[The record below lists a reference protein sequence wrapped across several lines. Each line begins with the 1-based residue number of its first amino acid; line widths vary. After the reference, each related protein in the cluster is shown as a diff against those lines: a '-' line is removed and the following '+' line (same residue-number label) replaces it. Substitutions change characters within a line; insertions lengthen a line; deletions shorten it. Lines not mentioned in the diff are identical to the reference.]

1 MEPLYSVKTTL
12 TEEEFV
18 RFNRFVAH
26 SNKKSSAIIIV
37 GGLLILAFAINQFI
51 KGSDVPLSVGM
62 LAGMLLFIWMY
73 TIGIDFT
80 AKRYYRQYVVKEGGS
95 EQTILFFDDHYEQ
108 STSNANA
115 NIAYKQLTAIH
126 FTKTNIYLMRSPR
139 VGVVLPLA
147 SCPDGLPEFLQDIK
161 QKNKL

>member
-1 MEPLYSVKTTL
+1 MEPLYSVKTAL

-37 GGLLILAFAINQFI
+37 GGLLILTFAINQFI
-51 KGSDVPLSVGM
+51 KGSDVPLAVGM

-80 AKRYYRQYVVKEGGS
+80 AKRYYRQYVVKEGS

-147 SCPDGLPEFLQDIK
+147 SCPDGLPAFLQGIK
-161 QKNKL
+161 EQNNL

>member
-1 MEPLYSVKTTL
+1 MEPLYSVKTAL

-26 SNKKSSAIIIV
+26 SNKKNLNIIIV
-37 GGLLILAFAINQFI
+37 CGVIILAFAIEHFVTGTNI
-51 KGSDVPLSVGM
+51 PAAIGL
-62 LAGMLLFIWMY
+62 LAGMLVCVWLF
-73 TIGIDFT
+73 TFGVGRT
-80 AKRYYRQYVVKEGGS
+80 AKKYYRQYVAKEGS

-115 NIAYKQLTAIH
+115 NTTYKQLTAIH
-126 FTKTNIYLMRSPR
+126 FTKTDIYLMRSPR

-147 SCPDGLPEFLQDIK
+147 SCPQGLPKFLQDIK
-161 QKNKL
+161 KQNNL

>member
-1 MEPLYSVKTTL
+1 MEPLYSVKTAL

-26 SNKKSSAIIIV
+26 SNKKNLTIIIV
-37 GGLLILAFAINQFI
+37 CDVIILAFAIEHFVTGTNI
-51 KGSDVPLSVGM
+51 PAAIGL
-62 LAGMLLFIWMY
+62 LAGMLVCVWLF
-73 TIGIDFT
+73 TFGVDRT
-80 AKRYYRQYVVKEGGS
+80 AKRYYRQYVVKEGS

-139 VGVVLPLA
+139 VGVVLPLV
-147 SCPDGLPEFLQDIK
+147 SCPNGLPEFLQDIK
-161 QKNKL
+161 KQNNL

>member
-1 MEPLYSVKTTL
+1 MEPLYSVKTAL

-26 SNKKSSAIIIV
+26 SNKKNLTIIIV
-37 GGLLILAFAINQFI
+37 CGVIILAFAINDFV
-51 KGSDVPLSVGM
+51 KGTNVPRAVGFLVGM
-62 LAGMLLFIWMY
+62 LVCVWLF
-73 TIGIDFT
+73 TFG
-80 AKRYYRQYVVKEGGS
+80 VGGS

-147 SCPDGLPEFLQDIK
+147 SCPQGLPEFLQDIK
-161 QKNKL
+161 KQNNL

>member
-1 MEPLYSVKTTL
+1 MTPNYSIKTNL

-18 RFNRFVAH
+18 RFSRFVAH
-26 SNKKSSAIIIV
+26 SNKKNMAIIIV
-37 GGLLILAFAINQFI
+37 CGLLILAYVINDFVT
-51 KGSDVPLSVGM
+51 DTNVPRAVGFLVGM
-62 LAGMLLFIWMY
+62 LICVWLF
-73 TIGIDFT
+73 TFGVDRT
-80 AKRYYRQYVVKEGGS
+80 AKRYYRQYVVKEGT

-147 SCPDGLPEFLQDIK
+147 ACPDGLPEFLQSIK
-161 QKNKL
+161 KKSNL

>member
-1 MEPLYSVKTTL
+1 MEPRYSVKTAL

-26 SNKKSSAIIIV
+26 SNKKNIAIIIV
-37 GGLLILAFAINQFI
+37 CGMIILAFAIEHFV
-51 KGSDVPLSVGM
+51 KGTNIPTAIGL
-62 LAGMLLFIWMY
+62 LAGMLVCVWLF
-73 TIGIDFT
+73 TFGVGRT
-80 AKRYYRQYVVKEGGS
+80 AKKYYRQYVVKEGS

-115 NIAYKQLTAIH
+115 NTTYKQLTAIH

-147 SCPDGLPEFLQDIK
+147 ACPDGLPEFLQSIK
-161 QKNKL
+161 KKSNL

>member
-1 MEPLYSVKTTL
+1 MEPLYSVKTAL

-26 SNKKSSAIIIV
+26 SNKKNLTIIIV
-37 GGLLILAFAINQFI
+37 CGVIILAFAINDFCVWLFTF
-51 KGSDVPLSVGM
+51 GVGR
-62 LAGMLLFIWMY
+62 
-73 TIGIDFT
+73 T
-80 AKRYYRQYVVKEGGS
+80 AKRYYRQYVVKEGS

-147 SCPDGLPEFLQDIK
+147 SCPQGLPEFLQDIK
-161 QKNKL
+161 KQNNL

>member
-1 MEPLYSVKTTL
+1 MEPLYSVKTAL

-26 SNKKSSAIIIV
+26 SNKKNIAIIIV
-37 GGLLILAFAINQFI
+37 CGMIILAFAIEHFV
-51 KGSDVPLSVGM
+51 KGTNIPTAIGL
-62 LAGMLLFIWMY
+62 LAGMLVCVWLF
-73 TIGIDFT
+73 TFGVGRT
-80 AKRYYRQYVVKEGGS
+80 AKKYYRQYVVKEGS

-115 NIAYKQLTAIH
+115 NTTYKQLTAIH

-147 SCPDGLPEFLQDIK
+147 ACPDGLPEFLQSIK
-161 QKNKL
+161 KKSNL

>member
-1 MEPLYSVKTTL
+1 MEPLFSVKTSL

-18 RFNRFVAH
+18 RFSRFVAH
-26 SNKKSSAIIIV
+26 SNKKNIAIIIV
-37 GGLLILAFAINQFI
+37 CGMIILAFAIEHFV
-51 KGSDVPLSVGM
+51 KGTNIPTAIGL
-62 LAGMLLFIWMY
+62 LAGMLVCVWLF
-73 TIGIDFT
+73 TFGVGRT
-80 AKRYYRQYVVKEGGS
+80 AKKYYRQYVVKEGS

-115 NIAYKQLTAIH
+115 NTTYKQLTAIH

-147 SCPDGLPEFLQDIK
+147 ACPDGLPEFLQSIK
-161 QKNKL
+161 KKSNL

>member
-18 RFNRFVAH
+18 RFSRFVAH
-26 SNKKSSAIIIV
+26 SNKKNMAIIIV
-37 GGLLILAFAINQFI
+37 CGLLILAYAINDFVT
-51 KGSDVPLSVGM
+51 GTNVPRAVGFLVGM
-62 LAGMLLFIWMY
+62 LVGVWLF
-73 TIGIDFT
+73 TVGVGRT

-161 QKNKL
+161 QKNNL

>member
-1 MEPLYSVKTTL
+1 MEPLYSVKTAL

-18 RFNRFVAH
+18 RFSRFVAH
-26 SNKKSSAIIIV
+26 SNKKNLTIIIV
-37 GGLLILAFAINQFI
+37 CDVIILAFAIEHFVTGTNI
-51 KGSDVPLSVGM
+51 PAAIGL
-62 LAGMLLFIWMY
+62 LAGMLVCVWLF
-73 TIGIDFT
+73 TFGVDRT
-80 AKRYYRQYVVKEGGS
+80 AKRYYRQYVVKEGS

-139 VGVVLPLA
+139 VGVVLPLV
-147 SCPDGLPEFLQDIK
+147 SCPNGLPEFLQDIK
-161 QKNKL
+161 KQNNL

>member
-1 MEPLYSVKTTL
+1 MEPLYSVKTSL

-18 RFNRFVAH
+18 RFSRFVAH
-26 SNKKSSAIIIV
+26 SNKKNMTIIIV
-37 GGLLILAFAINQFI
+37 CGLFILAFAINDFVS
-51 KGSDVPLSVGM
+51 GTNVPRAVGFLVGM
-62 LAGMLLFIWMY
+62 LVCVWLF
-73 TIGIDFT
+73 TFGVDRS
-80 AKRYYRQYVVKEGGS
+80 AKRYYRQYVVKEGT

-139 VGVVLPLA
+139 VGVVIPLA
-147 SCPDGLPEFLQDIK
+147 SCPQGLPEFLQDIK
-161 QKNKL
+161 KHNNL

>member
-1 MEPLYSVKTTL
+1 M
-12 TEEEFV
+12 

-26 SNKKSSAIIIV
+26 SNKKNLTIIIV
-37 GGLLILAFAINQFI
+37 CGLLILAFAINDFV
-51 KGSDVPLSVGM
+51 KGTNVPRAVGFLVGM
-62 LAGMLLFIWMY
+62 LFCVWLF
-73 TIGIDFT
+73 TFGVG
-80 AKRYYRQYVVKEGGS
+80 RQYVVKEGS

-139 VGVVLPLA
+139 VGVVLPLV
-147 SCPDGLPEFLQDIK
+147 SCPNGLPEFLQDIK
-161 QKNKL
+161 KQNNL

>member
-1 MEPLYSVKTTL
+1 MEPLYSVKTAL

-18 RFNRFVAH
+18 RFSRFVAH
-26 SNKKSSAIIIV
+26 SNKKNMTIIIV
-37 GGLLILAFAINQFI
+37 CGVIILAFAIEHFVTGTNI
-51 KGSDVPLSVGM
+51 PAAIGL
-62 LAGMLLFIWMY
+62 LAGMLVCVWLF
-73 TIGIDFT
+73 TFGVDRT
-80 AKRYYRQYVVKEGGS
+80 AKRYYRQYVVKEGS

-139 VGVVLPLA
+139 VGVVLPLV
-147 SCPDGLPEFLQDIK
+147 SCPNGLPEFLQDIK
-161 QKNKL
+161 KQNNL